1 MKRTVFPTIG
11 AEAVK
16 ENQEPYFASFAEL
29 EKRLGGGA
37 GSWIHQLRR
46 QAIARFGELG
56 FPTTHQEE
64 WKYTNVAPLVRVP
77 FQPAGEQARLRS
89 VDLPS
94 PDLLSPEELARAP
107 LAGVAKNRLVFVNGS
122 YSVELS
128 STAGLPEGIRAVSL
142 AEALAGEAGRSGE
155 LEQHLAR
162 HAGYDQQ
169 PFVALNTAFLE
180 QGAFLRIPRG
190 LVLEEPIQLLFVST
204 GDAAPHISHPR
215 NLILLERESQVAVVE
230 SYVGLGETVYFTN
243 AVTEIV
249 VGENAVVQH
258 YKLQQESQRAF
269 HVATVQVRQARSSV
283 FTNHNISLGG
293 ALVRNDLTAVLDGEG
308 AECTLNGLYLGTGRQ
323 HIDNHTT
330 LDHARPHC
338 SSHETY
344 KGILDGRATGV
355 FNGGIIVRQ
364 DAQKTNAKQSNRNLL
379 LSEAAVINTKP
390 QLQIWADDVRCTHG
404 ATIGQIDQ
412 DALFY
417 LRTRGIDQQA
427 ARHLLTYAFASELLG
442 QMNLEA
448 VRGWAETELFAQL
461 AEGWRS

>member
-29 EKRLGGGA
+29 EQRLGGGA

-77 FQPAGEQARLRS
+77 FQPVTQQTHG
-89 VDLPS
+89 
-94 PDLLSPEELARAP
+94 LSAEEMACAP
-107 LAGVAKNRLVFVNGS
+107 LAGVTKNRLVFVNGS
-122 YSVELS
+122 YCGELS
-128 STAGLPEGIRAVSL
+128 STAGLPGGIQAASL

-180 QGAFLRIPRG
+180 QGALLRIPRG
-190 LVLEEPIQLLFVST
+190 LVLKEPIQLLFVST
-204 GDAAPHISHPR
+204 GAAAPYISHPR
-215 NLILLERESQVAVVE
+215 NLILLEQESQVAVVE
-230 SYVGLGETVYFTN
+230 SYVGLGEAVYLTN

-269 HVATVQVRQARSSV
+269 HVATVQVHQARSSV

-442 QMNLEA
+442 ADESGGRARLGGDGVVCTAGRGLE
-448 VRGWAETELFAQL
+448 ELKRCAL
-461 AEGWRS
+461 VAAL